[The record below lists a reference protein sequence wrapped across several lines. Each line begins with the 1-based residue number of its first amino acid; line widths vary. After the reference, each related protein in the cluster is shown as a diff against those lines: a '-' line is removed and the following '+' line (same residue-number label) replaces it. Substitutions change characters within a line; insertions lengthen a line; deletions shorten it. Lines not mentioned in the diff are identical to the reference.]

1 MRVRSQESEVRS
13 QKRLLQKS
21 KNVIP
26 EVLNRESRVSRE
38 NGNLIPLIV
47 PPIKSGDSVWIPA
60 FAGMTDFRHENILL
74 QELQKSDIKKIFFF
88 MVCVLFSVFC
98 LLIPAHAQK
107 IYIDIT
113 APDIRKLPIAVQ
125 NFTGSKEISDIVRA
139 NLTFTGLFEPIDDA
153 AQIERPD
160 QPFNPNNWRGLGVA
174 LVVKGRVVSGK
185 DLTVIVSAYDV
196 SEGRQVL
203 KKEYSASPEL
213 LRPLAH
219 SIANDIYRILTG
231 QQGIFRTK
239 IAYVGEINGR
249 KELLIMDWD
258 GHRVRRSG
266 VTGGVLLSPRWSPDG
281 TRLLYS
287 AERNR
292 KWDIV
297 VLDMK
302 TMTEKNVVMLYG
314 LNMAGNFFPDNRKFV
329 FSSSKDRRPNIYV
342 GDITE
347 MKGWEIISSPWIDV
361 SPAVSPDGQ
370 SILFVSNRSGN
381 PQIYISDRNGHG
393 IRRLTFEGSHNT
405 SPVWSPN
412 GDRIAFVRM
421 IGGKGQIFTMKPDGS
436 GLRQL
441 TDRGSNEDPS
451 FSPDG
456 RFIAFTS
463 DRDGAKGIYLMR
475 VNGERQVRIT
485 PQGTTA
491 TKPGW
496 SP

>member
-1 MRVRSQESEVRS
+1 MIEQQSNRTAE
-13 QKRLLQKS
+13 QKLSYGIKLLNFFKTTA
-21 KNVIP
+21 
-26 EVLNRESRVSRE
+26 LLRYCATA
-38 NGNLIPLIV
+38 L
-47 PPIKSGDSVWIPA
+47 
-60 FAGMTDFRHENILL
+60 ILL
-74 QELQKSDIKKIFFF
+74 FTIHCS
-88 MVCVLFSVFC
+88 
-98 LLIPAHAQK
+98 LLTAFAQK

-113 APDIRKLPIAVQ
+113 APDIRKLPIAIQ
-125 NFTGSKEISDIVRA
+125 NFTGGKEISDIVSA
-139 NLTFTGLFEPIDDA
+139 NLAFTGLFDPIDAA

-160 QPFNPNNWRGLGVA
+160 QPFNPDNWRGLGVE

-185 DLTVIVSAYDV
+185 GLNIIVSAHDV
-196 SEGRQVL
+196 SGGMTVL

-231 QQGIFRTK
+231 HQGIFRTK
-239 IAYVGEINGR
+239 IAYVGEKDGR

-258 GHRVRRSG
+258 GHRIHRTG
-266 VTGGVLLSPRWSPDG
+266 VTGGILLAPRWSPDG

-287 AERNR
+287 AERSR
-292 KWDIV
+292 KWDIF

-302 TMTEKNVVMLYG
+302 TMTEKNVVMLPG

-342 GDITE
+342 GDTTE
-347 MKGWEIISSPWIDV
+347 MKGWEIITSPWIDV

-370 SILFVSNRSGN
+370 QILFVSTRHGS

-393 IRRLTFEGSHNT
+393 IRRLTFEGSYNT

-412 GDRIAFVRM
+412 GNRIAFVRM

-441 TDRGSNEDPS
+441 TNRGSNEDPS

-475 VNGERQVRIT
+475 VNGEGQVRIT
-485 PQGTTA
+485 PKGTIA
-491 TKPGW
+491 TSPGW

>member
-1 MRVRSQESEVRS
+1 MRNRSQSSV
-13 QKRLLQKS
+13 
-21 KNVIP
+21 
-26 EVLNRESRVSRE
+26 VSRQ
-38 NGNLIPLIV
+38 
-47 PPIKSGDSVWIPA
+47 S
-60 FAGMTDFRHENILL
+60 NIL
-74 QELQKSDIKKIFFF
+74 KKLVTRYSLLVTFFL
-88 MVCVLFSVFC
+88 LFTIYGS
-98 LLIPAHAQK
+98 LSTAHAQK

-113 APDIRKLPIAVQ
+113 SPDIKKLPIAIQ
-125 NFTGSKEISDIVRA
+125 NFTGSKEISDIVSA
-139 NLTFTGLFEPIDDA
+139 NLAVTGLFEPIDDA
-153 AQIERPD
+153 LQIERPD

-185 DLTVIVSAYDV
+185 GLTIIVSAYDV
-196 SEGRQVL
+196 SEGREVL

-239 IAYVGEINGR
+239 IAYVGEKDGR

-258 GHRVRRSG
+258 GHRIRRPG
-266 VTGGVLLSPRWSPDG
+266 VTGGVLLQPRWSPDG

-287 AERNR
+287 VERNQN
-292 KWDIV
+292 WDIYM
-297 VLDMK
+297 LDMK
-302 TMTEKNVVMLYG
+302 TMTERNVVMLPG

-342 GDITE
+342 GDTTE

-370 SILFVSNRSGN
+370 QILFVSNRPGS
-381 PQIYISDRNGHG
+381 PQIYISDKNGHG
-393 IRRLTFEGSHNT
+393 IRRLTFEGSYNT
-405 SPVWSPN
+405 SPAWSPN

-421 IGGKGQIFTMKPDGS
+421 INGKGQIFTMKPDGS
-436 GLRQL
+436 GIRQL

-475 VNGERQVRIT
+475 VNGDGQVRIT
-485 PQGTTA
+485 PRETTA
-491 TKPGW
+491 TRPGW